1 MISRILFSVSIA
13 LGAMALV
20 AMPAS
25 AKVKIDTALMKVLDP
40 DNDGTVDLAEAKAA
54 GADTFKKLD
63 ADNSGKLD
71 AKKLA
76 GRVKAKELKKADP
89 DNDGTLDQ
97 SEYEALVEKRFIEA
111 NRRHDGTLKKGEL
124 KSHAGQRLVKLI
136 H

>member
-1 MISRILFSVSIA
+1 MISRILLSVSIA
-13 LGAMALV
+13 LGGTMLITI
-20 AMPAS
+20 PAS

-71 AKKLA
+71 AQKLA
-76 GRVKAKELKKADP
+76 GRVKPKELKKADP

-97 SEYEALVEKRFIEA
+97 SEYEALVEKRFIAA
-111 NRRHDGTLKKGEL
+111 NRHHDGTLKKGEL
-124 KSHAGQRLVKLI
+124 KSHRGQRLVKLI
-136 H
+136 N

>member
-1 MISRILFSVSIA
+1 MISRILLSASIA
-13 LGAMALV
+13 LGGAMLV
-20 AMPAS
+20 TMPAS
-25 AKVKIDTALMKVLDP
+25 AKVKIDAALMKVLDP

-54 GADTFKKLD
+54 GVDTFKKLD

-76 GRVKAKELKKADP
+76 GRVKPKELKKADP
-89 DNDGTLDQ
+89 DKDGTLDQ

-111 NRRHDGTLKKGEL
+111 SRHHGGALNKGEL

-136 H
+136 N

>member
-1 MISRILFSVSIA
+1 MISRILLSVSIA
-13 LGAMALV
+13 LGAAALLTL
-20 AMPAS
+20 PAA
-25 AKVKIDTALMKVLDP
+25 AKVKIDAALMKVLDP

-54 GADTFKKLD
+54 GAEAFKKLD

-89 DNDGTLDQ
+89 DHDGTLDQ
-97 SEYEALVEKRFIEA
+97 SEYEALVEKRFIAA
-111 NRRHDGTLKKGEL
+111 NRTHDGKLKMGQL

-136 H
+136 D